1 VGSGDGSYTVAKK
14 LADAGVVSSAQSY
27 DEYLCSNGYDKK
39 LRTGTFTIPAN
50 ATEEQ
55 IAKIVTGPGD

>member
-1 VGSGDGSYTVAKK
+1 VAKK

-27 DEYLCSNGYDKK
+27 DDYLCSNGYDKK
-39 LRTGTFTIPAN
+39 LRTGTFTIPAG